1 MSSKWLGVSG
11 RNALERADDAMV
23 ALAGQPVERETARMT
38 ETALPDLRSRTIL
51 QIIPELSAGGAERT
65 TLEVAEAIMEA
76 GGRAIVASE
85 GGRLVPA
92 LEALGALDH

>member
-65 TLEVAEAIMEA
+65 TLEVAEAIMAAARSSPVKVA
-76 GGRAIVASE
+76 GLCQRWRRWELNTGR
-85 GGRLVPA
+85 
-92 LEALGALDH
+92 